1 MHILEN
7 CGFNA
12 RIGIS
17 ILVEKSLLSVDGN
30 EHLEMHDLVQE
41 MGEKIVCFESKGKLG
56 KQSRLWLNNDLLHVL
71 KDNMATNAIE
81 AIVVG
86 YKKKDFKFEEFLEV
100 LSKMSNLRLMIIDKV
115 NLGFPND
122 QRHLDFPN
130 QASSQPMELV
140 HLELRH
146 SYLEYLWQGVML
158 SSKLKFIDLS
168 YSKYLIRTPNFSGVP
183 KLEGLNLY
191 SCHRLVE
198 IHPSIGQLSKLRYL
212 NLECCWSL
220 TDLPSMSA
228 EMQSLTVLNLQGCP
242 RISSFPKFTRI
253 MKSLSELKLG
263 WTAIKKVAPSSIKC
277 LTALTLL
284 DLSFCTDLEC
294 LPSNIHNLRSLEKLG
309 LFGCSKLKSL
319 PRLPSTVRVIDAKL
333 CYSLKWSLAQVK
345 LSSWSQPLSQ
355 WCPYDERGILVE
367 FKILF
372 HFLQLQGLLCRKT
385 VYGTSFKREEDGSRT
400 EFLII
405 FQSCLIQ
412 TVRNTISIELPSNWY
427 NSKWIGFAL
436 WASQSNYICLSDV
449 IRARVIALGDMPQNH
464 WAFELFTTLI
474 RFENGIFLLY
484 LSHDDWSATV
494 GNGKCSQIKVIFETD
509 KKTIDVFD
517 CGVSLIYEQ
526 DVEEFNLTNA
536 QCLIASFGEVPIY
549 KLIGNDHLKYP
560 SH

>member
-1 MHILEN
+1 
-7 CGFNA
+7 
-12 RIGIS
+12 
-17 ILVEKSLLSVDGN
+17 
-30 EHLEMHDLVQE
+30 
-41 MGEKIVCFESKGKLG
+41 
-56 KQSRLWLNNDLLHVL
+56 
-71 KDNMATNAIE
+71 ATNAIE

-115 NLGFPND
+115 
-122 QRHLDFPN
+122 
-130 QASSQPMELV
+130 
-140 HLELRH
+140 
-146 SYLEYLWQGVML
+146 
-158 SSKLKFIDLS
+158 
-168 YSKYLIRTPNFSGVP
+168 
-183 KLEGLNLY
+183 
-191 SCHRLVE
+191 
-198 IHPSIGQLSKLRYL
+198 
-212 NLECCWSL
+212 
-220 TDLPSMSA
+220 
-228 EMQSLTVLNLQGCP
+228 
-242 RISSFPKFTRI
+242 
-253 MKSLSELKLG
+253 
-263 WTAIKKVAPSSIKC
+263 
-277 LTALTLL
+277 
-284 DLSFCTDLEC
+284 
-294 LPSNIHNLRSLEKLG
+294 
-309 LFGCSKLKSL
+309 
-319 PRLPSTVRVIDAKL
+319 
-333 CYSLKWSLAQVK
+333 K

-372 HFLQLQGLLCRKT
+372 HFLQLTIVVFWVQLQGLLCRKT

-536 QCLIASFGEVPIY
+536 QCLIASFGEIKILSVSVIKISIDDVQLSLLLLDGIQAILSAY
-549 KLIGNDHLKYP
+549 QANVETDAILEHIICCILKGP
-560 SH
+560 LNWMTDVETGSIV